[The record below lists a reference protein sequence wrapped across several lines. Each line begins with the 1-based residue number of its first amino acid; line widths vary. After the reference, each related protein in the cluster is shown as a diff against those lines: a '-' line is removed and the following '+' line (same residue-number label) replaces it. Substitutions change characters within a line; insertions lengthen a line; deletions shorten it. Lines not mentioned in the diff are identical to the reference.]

1 MRDDEGF
8 IIRHYAGAVCYQ
20 TALFLEKNNDALHAS
35 LEFLMEQS
43 EYGLCNFSFLIV
55 FLGTCTPRSSSDI
68 RRTAT
73 VCQPLTARA
82 STRSSASH
90 P

>member
-43 EYGLCNFSFLIV
+43 EYAFCN
-55 FLGTCTPRSSSDI
+55 SS
-68 RRTAT
+68 
-73 VCQPLTARA
+73 L
-82 STRSSASH
+82 
-90 P
+90 